1 MGWREKANKS
11 LDAEDPAQTL
21 LNSMGVFVRAFF
33 KGDGWSLVSR
43 GGLRQLSFIL
53 GGRWKVWR
61 CWQEDQDWAGGTSPP
76 LYLKGLQTSWRPS
89 LAPSKLVAALSLLLL
104 R

>member
-11 LDAEDPAQTL
+11 LDAENPAQTF
-21 LNSMGVFVRAFF
+21 LNSMGVFVRVSFR
-33 KGDGWSLVSR
+33 GDGWER
-43 GGLRQLSFIL
+43 GLRQLCFVL

-61 CWQEDQDWAGGTSPP
+61 CWQEDQEQAGGPTPP
-76 LYLKGLQTSWRPS
+76 LCLKGLWPSRRPLLS
-89 LAPSKLVAALSLLLL
+89 PSKPAAAKSLKLL